1 MASSGTLLS
10 DLGGGGG
17 GPSGDEDLVKRI
29 FSEMN
34 GGGGG
39 NQMIMSPNPN
49 TTAPMAMDSG
59 PQTSHVI
66 GKDHPTPGDFAAA
79 MHQASRVQQT
89 YQMAPPQGTGAMGPA
104 PGQWGAPYQPQQQQ
118 PQSASKN
125 ATPATPLIPSAS
137 ASSSS
142 SASAASSPAPPA
154 DAEADEGT
162 EAEDTDDV
170 ETNVVVTNWAGT
182 HVTTVAERHRPSTVQ
197 ALDALVREAHA
208 SGRPLRPVS

>member
-10 DLGGGGG
+10 DLGGGGN

-29 FSEMN
+29 FADMN

-89 YQMAPPQGTGAMGPA
+89 YQMPPPQGAGMPQGPVQ
-104 PGQWGAPYQPQQQQ
+104 GQWGAPYQPQQPQQ
-118 PQSASKN
+118 YAEPPKKN
-125 ATPATPLIPSAS
+125 IYAKVAEEIKIPIFVALLVFVFSLPFLNILFQHYIPSLVKPTGDLTTIGLLGKSVIAGATFWVLQRIVVPLIS
-137 ASSSS
+137 
-142 SASAASSPAPPA
+142 
-154 DAEADEGT
+154 
-162 EAEDTDDV
+162 
-170 ETNVVVTNWAGT
+170 
-182 HVTTVAERHRPSTVQ
+182 
-197 ALDALVREAHA
+197 L
-208 SGRPLRPVS
+208 

>member
-10 DLGGGGG
+10 DLGSN

-29 FSEMN
+29 FADMN

-89 YQMAPPQGTGAMGPA
+89 YQMPPPQGVGMPQGPVQ
-104 PGQWGAPYQPQQQQ
+104 GQWGAPYQQQPPPQQYAE
-118 PQSASKN
+118 PPKKN
-125 ATPATPLIPSAS
+125 IYAKVAEEVKIPIFVALLVFVFSLPFLNILFQHYVPSLVKPTGDLTTIGLLGKSVIAGATFWVLQRIVVPLIS
-137 ASSSS
+137 
-142 SASAASSPAPPA
+142 
-154 DAEADEGT
+154 
-162 EAEDTDDV
+162 
-170 ETNVVVTNWAGT
+170 
-182 HVTTVAERHRPSTVQ
+182 
-197 ALDALVREAHA
+197 L
-208 SGRPLRPVS
+208 

>member
-10 DLGGGGG
+10 DLGGGGN

-89 YQMAPPQGTGAMGPA
+89 YQMAPPQGTGPMGPA
-104 PGQWGAPYQPQQQQ
+104 QGQWGAPYQPQQQQ
-118 PQSASKN
+118 PQFVEPPKKN
-125 ATPATPLIPSAS
+125 IYAKVAEEAKIPIFVALLVFVFSLPFLNILFQHYIPSLVKPTGDLTTIGLLAKSVMAGATFWVLQRIVVPLIS
-137 ASSSS
+137 
-142 SASAASSPAPPA
+142 
-154 DAEADEGT
+154 
-162 EAEDTDDV
+162 
-170 ETNVVVTNWAGT
+170 
-182 HVTTVAERHRPSTVQ
+182 
-197 ALDALVREAHA
+197 L
-208 SGRPLRPVS
+208 